1 MPDTRSYVGGIF
13 GIQRYGTYYVKNG
26 YSAADSLQGDV
37 VGGVAGYLLDGG
49 IPVNAYFDASLIDSN
64 GVGLDYY
71 ERPMPDFAKTTAELK
86 TAEMAAL
93 LNTENGTVENRNL
106 WVFHG
111 DYPVFFFD
119 TLVVT
124 DSIPSGDSTVVTDSI
139 PSGDST
145 VVTDSIPSG
154 DSTVVTDSI
163 PSGDSTVV
171 TDSLSDNPDDP
182 PLALPK
188 LAAHMMQVEVSARTI
203 LVKGLAE
210 RQPVMLFDMHGR
222 LVKSVRFH
230 GTAVNLTVPMAGR
243 YIVRSGRNSRLVN
256 VR

>member
-1 MPDTRSYVGGIF
+1 MTS
-13 GIQRYGTYYVKNG
+13 
-26 YSAADSLQGDV
+26 
-37 VGGVAGYLLDGG
+37 
-49 IPVNAYFDASLIDSN
+49 
-64 GVGLDYY
+64 
-71 ERPMPDFAKTTAELK
+71 
-86 TAEMAAL
+86 L
-93 LNTENGTVENRNL
+93 LNTENGTVEARNL
-106 WVFHG
+106 WVFRG

-171 TDSLSDNPDDP
+171 TDSLPDNPDQ
-182 PLALPK
+182 PLVLPK

>member
-1 MPDTRSYVGGIF
+1 
-13 GIQRYGTYYVKNG
+13 
-26 YSAADSLQGDV
+26 
-37 VGGVAGYLLDGG
+37 
-49 IPVNAYFDASLIDSN
+49 
-64 GVGLDYY
+64 
-71 ERPMPDFAKTTAELK
+71 MPDFAKTTAELK

-93 LNTENGTVENRNL
+93 LNTENGTEENRNL
-106 WVFHG
+106 WVFRG

-119 TLVVT
+119 TL
-124 DSIPSGDSTVVTDSI
+124 
-139 PSGDST
+139 

-188 LAAHMMQVEVSARTI
+188 LAAHMMQVEVSART
-203 LVKGLAE
+203 VSVMGLAE